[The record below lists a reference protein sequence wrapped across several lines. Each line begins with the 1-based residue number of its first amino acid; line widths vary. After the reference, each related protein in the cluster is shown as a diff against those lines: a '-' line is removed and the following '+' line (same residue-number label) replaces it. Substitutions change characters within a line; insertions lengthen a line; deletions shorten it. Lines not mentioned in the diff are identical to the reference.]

1 MELRDIAAVS
11 GKGGLFKVLKPTR
24 TGVILETL
32 DSAKKKVIVGANA
45 RVSLLRE
52 ISIYTTS
59 AESSV
64 MLEKVFDTIR
74 TKFGVKLSV
83 SAKDDGA
90 VLESF
95 LLDVV
100 PDYDKDRVYLS
111 DIKKLVT
118 WYSIVSEFASELFEV
133 KEEPKKETKAVEKKA
148 TAKKEAKPAD
158 KKATEKP
165 KSEKSAT
172 KKPAAKKKDA

>member
-1 MELRDIAAVS
+1 MELKDIAAVS

-32 DSAKKKVIVGANA
+32 DDSKKKVIVGANA

-64 MLEKVFDTIR
+64 MLETVFDSIR
-74 TKFGVKLSV
+74 AKFGPKLEV
-83 SAKDDGA
+83 SSKDDGA
-90 VLESF
+90 TLESF
-95 LLDVV
+95 LGEVV
-100 PDYDKDRVYLS
+100 PDFDSERVYLS

-118 WYSIVSEFASELFEV
+118 WYSIVSDFAPELFEV
-133 KEEPKKETKAVEKKA
+133 KEEKKEVKKKAAPAKKKVEAKEGDEKK
-148 TAKKEAKPAD
+148 PAV
-158 KKATEKP
+158 K
-165 KSEKSAT
+165 
-172 KKPAAKKKDA
+172 KKPAAKKAPAKKKDA

>member
-64 MLEKVFDTIR
+64 MLEKVFGAIR
-74 TKFGVKLSV
+74 TKFGTKISV

-95 LLDVV
+95 LLEVV

-118 WYSIVSEFASELFEV
+118 WYSVVSEFAPELFEV
-133 KEEPKKETKAVEKKA
+133 NEEPKQVEKKA
-148 TAKKEAKPAD
+148 AAKKEDAPVAEKKKAAAKPIA
-158 KKATEKP
+158 EKP
-165 KSEKSAT
+165 AA